1 MIEEVKNEGVF
12 TFSLD
17 EDDLTS
23 LASVLKCLNDANHA
37 ENTLM
42 FFHGEIKITDD
53 REQGGTPYGSIKS
66 DGEFWTFEPSVVRE
80 FSASNVTDD
89 AESDGAK

>member
-80 FSASNVTDD
+80 FPASNVTDD

>member
-1 MIEEVKNEGVF
+1 MTEEVKDEGLF

-17 EDDLTS
+17 EHDLTS
-23 LASVLKCLNDANHA
+23 LASVIKCLNDANHA

-53 REQGGTPYGSIKS
+53 REQGGSPYGSIKS
-66 DGEFWTFEPSVVRE
+66 DGDFWTFEPSVVRE
-80 FSASNVTDD
+80 FAASTVAGE

>member
-1 MIEEVKNEGVF
+1 MVEEVKNEGLF
-12 TFSLD
+12 AFSLD

-23 LASVLKCLNDANHA
+23 IASVLKCLNDANHA

-53 REQGGTPYGSIKS
+53 REQGGTPYGSLNF

-80 FSASNVTDD
+80 FAASAVVGE